1 MWDSSAGKVARWTCA
16 RPRGLRNSTW
26 LPTKKRRDANDRT
39 VYLRVGD
46 WDLSGAWILAVG
58 AFVYC
63 FFSFSFSSLI
73 FFSTSSGLITS
84 ILAPFFSSSA
94 EGTLIMSLVRG
105 WGEVSGG
112 GISVFSNSRSTIS
125 VEPG

>member
-16 RPRGLRNSTW
+16 RPHGLRNSTW

-46 WDLSGAWILAVG
+46 WDLSGAWLLAVG
-58 AFVYC
+58 AFVYG
-63 FFSFSFSSLI
+63 FFSFSFSSLS

-84 ILAPFFSSSA
+84 ILAHFFSSSA
-94 EGTLIMSLVRG
+94 EGTLIVSLVRV
-105 WGEVSGG
+105 WWEVSGG
-112 GISVFSNSRSTIS
+112 CVSCLSYSKSKIM
-125 VEPG
+125 